1 MSYIGEGSNHLN
13 RMNRDELMKRIT
25 LKKVDISCHN
35 KEVLR
40 RATTLRISEE
50 KANYETE
57 LIWENEETMMKGQ
70 EMFPR
75 KKISPF
81 KFFFIYLSL

>member
-25 LKKVDISCHN
+25 LKKVNTSCHN

-75 KKISPF
+75 KK
-81 KFFFIYLSL
+81 

>member
-25 LKKVDISCHN
+25 LKKVNTSCHN

-40 RATTLRISEE
+40 RATTLRIS
-50 KANYETE
+50 
-57 LIWENEETMMKGQ
+57 
-70 EMFPR
+70 
-75 KKISPF
+75 
-81 KFFFIYLSL
+81 